1 MPVFIKTVDDVLGLY
16 RLGAALYLTCV
27 HATGVFVMED
37 ATRKPGTSG
46 MLFWIEYV
54 PPTNKT
60 VPYSVTVGS
69 TNVSISSQ
77 YQRLMPNSDLCCGAL
92 PNATNVT
99 GFLECQKACD
109 ADSKCEAWTFKP
121 HAEIATLHEMG
132 VCTQRG
138 GLSNSAQTM
147 WRDIIHSPGTTSG
160 VKAPSLVL
168 GGRVDQLQVIPAE
181 HNLTIQVFVDQ
192 VMAEGFWQRGR
203 VAMTRECDPPLGPL
217 SGAGMSLF
225 SSAAATARAQAW
237 RLHDAWITPQQLLRQ
252 PRIYH

>member
-1 MPVFIKTVDDVLGLY
+1 MMF
-16 RLGAALYLTCV
+16 AAYSVGRTALNLACILV
-27 HATGVFVMED
+27 TGVIVMED

-46 MLFWIEYV
+46 MLFWVDYV

-60 VPYSVTVGS
+60 APYTVTVGS

-77 YQRLMPNSDLCCGAL
+77 YQRLMPNSDLCCGAF

-99 GFLECQKACD
+99 DFVECQRACD

-121 HAEIATLHEMG
+121 RAEIATLYEMG
-132 VCTQRG
+132 VCTKRG
-138 GLSNSAQTM
+138 ALSNTAQTM
-147 WRDIIHSPGTTSG
+147 WRDVIHSPGSTSG

-168 GGRVDQLQVIPAE
+168 GGRVDRLQLTPTE

-192 VMAEGFWQRGR
+192 VMAEGFWQSGR
-203 VAMTRECDPPLGPL
+203 VAMTRECDPPLEKLAGV
-217 SGAGMSLF
+217 GMSLF
-225 SSAAATARAQAW
+225 SSAAANARAQAW
-237 RLHDAWITPQQLLRQ
+237 ALHDAWITPQQLLKQ